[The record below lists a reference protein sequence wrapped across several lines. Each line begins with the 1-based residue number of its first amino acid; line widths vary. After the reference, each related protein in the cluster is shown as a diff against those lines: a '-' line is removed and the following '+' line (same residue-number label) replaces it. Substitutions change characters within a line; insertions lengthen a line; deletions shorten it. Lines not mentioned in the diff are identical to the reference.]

1 MGRLEWNQKEHDL
14 GLNTHFNTYRMT
26 LVKSINL
33 SKILTPTK
41 MEKVICAL
49 WFDMEVNTYVIS
61 PGNTI
66 STPLFTLFP
75 DSDSYTQSLCKEPG
89 SETGQRSQDPNHCGR
104 KKNNLT

>member
-1 MGRLEWNQKEHDL
+1 MGRLEWNQKERDL

-49 WFDMEVNTYVIS
+49 WFDMEVNTHAIS

-66 STPLFTLFP
+66 SPPPFSHCFLIVTRILKVCAKNQEVKQGKDPR
-75 DSDSYTQSLCKEPG
+75 TQIIVE
-89 SETGQRSQDPNHCGR
+89 ER
-104 KKNNLT
+104 KIT